1 MSKFADVVVMLS
13 YILLLAYFGTRLLK
27 IWEDK

>member
-1 MSKFADVVVMLS
+1 MQHLVNTIVMLS